1 MPRYTKPRR
10 TWKYSKEFKLK
21 AVKLSLNEGT
31 YIKDVALSLDI
42 HPFMLSRWRREY
54 REGLLGRVNQEN
66 LKVLKK
72 QRNTNQH
79 KLSEVERLRKEND
92 RLKQENDLLKKWQ
105 RYLAEQHQNDLDS
118 SKDTEK

>member
-1 MPRYTKPRR
+1 MPSYTRPRR

-21 AVKLSLNEGT
+21 AVKLTFHEYS

-54 REGLLGRVNQEN
+54 REGLLGRVSKKN
-66 LKVLKK
+66 LDVIKK
-72 QRNTNQH
+72 QKTSNQP
-79 KLSEVERLRKEND
+79 KGSEVERLRIENG
-92 RLKQENDLLKKWQ
+92 RLKKENDLLKKWQ
-105 RYLAEQHQNDLDS
+105 RYLAEQHQTSLDS